1 MSDYCHSLPPIVK
14 KTFGSDGLF
23 DIIARLQQIVDK

>member
-1 MSDYCHSLPPIVK
+1 MSFYGHTFTPIVK

-23 DIIARLQQIVDK
+23 DIIARLQQIVD